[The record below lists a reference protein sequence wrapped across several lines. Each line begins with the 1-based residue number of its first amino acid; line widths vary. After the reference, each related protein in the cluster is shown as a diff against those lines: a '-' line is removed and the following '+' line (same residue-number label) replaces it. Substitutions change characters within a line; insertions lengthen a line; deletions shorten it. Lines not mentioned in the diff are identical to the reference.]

1 MTNAEKIR
9 QMTDEQL
16 ACYLTRIQI
25 SSVLDF
31 LAENIGKIEPPSE
44 ETRKK
49 LKEAVLKKLQ
59 QEVVDD

>member
-31 LAENIGKIEPPSE
+31 LAENIGKIESPSE

-49 LKEAVLKKLQ
+49 LKEAVLKILQ
-59 QEVVDD
+59 QEAADD